1 MFIETLGTGPSLVMI
16 HGWAMHGGVFS
27 PLVQRLRERYT
38 LHQVD
43 LPGHGRSRESAL
55 PLTLDAV
62 SEHVAAHVPPAIW
75 LGWSLGGL
83 FALKATQRLPQAV
96 RGLVML
102 AASPRFVRG
111 EDWPVGI
118 DPALF
123 EGFSRHL
130 EDNYRATLDR
140 FLMLEAQG
148 SDHVREELRLLREIV
163 YAYGEPPAASLHAGL
178 DLLQHSDLRA
188 GLPGLTA
195 PSLWIAGRRDK
206 LVSPASMQ
214 AACAVSPQAH
224 FERIEH
230 GGHAPFLTHADEVCD
245 AIDAFAL
252 GLPA

>member
-27 PLVQRLRERYT
+27 PLVERLRERYT
-38 LHQVD
+38 LHLVD
-43 LPGHGRSRESAL
+43 LPGHGRSRESEL
-55 PLTLDAV
+55 PLELDAV
-62 SEHVAAHVPPAIW
+62 AAHVAAHVPPAIW

-83 FALKATQRLPQAV
+83 FALNATQRFPDAV
-96 RGLVML
+96 RGLVMV

-111 EDWPVGI
+111 DDWPVGM

-123 EGFSRHL
+123 DGFARHL

-163 YAYGEPPAASLHAGL
+163 YAYGEPPAASLKAGL
-178 DLLQHSDLRA
+178 GLLQHSDLRA
-188 GLPGLTA
+188 GLSTLAA

-206 LVSPASMQ
+206 LVSPASML
-214 AACAVSPQAH
+214 AACEASPQSH

>member
-27 PLVQRLRERYT
+27 SLVARLRERHT
-38 LHQVD
+38 LHLVD
-43 LPGHGRSRESAL
+43 LPGHGRSRDSTL
-55 PLTLDAV
+55 PLDLDAV
-62 SEHVAAHVPPAIW
+62 AAHLAARLPPALW

-83 FALKATQRLPQAV
+83 FALNVAQKHPDGV

-102 AASPRFVRG
+102 AATPRFVRG
-111 EDWPVGI
+111 EDWPQGI

-123 EGFSRHL
+123 DGFARRL
-130 EDNYRATLDR
+130 ENDYQTTLDR

-148 SDHVREELRLLREIV
+148 SDHAREEIRLLRAIV
-163 YAYGEPPAASLHAGL
+163 YAYGEPPAAVLAAGL
-178 DLLQHSDLRA
+178 GLLQHSDLRA
-188 GLPGLTA
+188 GLATLTM
-195 PSLWIAGRRDK
+195 PNLWLAGRRDK

-214 AACAVSPQAH
+214 ASADATPQSR

-230 GGHAPFLTHADEVCD
+230 AGHAPFLTHGDEVAD
-245 AIDAFAL
+245 AIGAFEL